1 MLDAIFSWN
10 TIWYALL
17 TIYIVACLGLI
28 VIVLLQKGKG
38 SGFAGAFGA
47 GAGPGAEA
55 VFGPKSGQSLPV
67 KLTYAAAALFMVIA
81 MIMSIIANQVSASN
95 APELAE
101 DDGTS
106 LQSETLFEEYGLGTG
121 VVDPDRYSGT
131 PAPVEAPE
139 DEASED
145 ESPTPT
151 ANTVGEPE
159 TEDTP
164 VTEDAPEP
172 ESN

>member
-10 TIWYALL
+10 SIWYVLL
-17 TIYIVACLGLI
+17 TVYIVACIGLI
-28 VIVLLQKGKG
+28 LIVLLQKGKG

-81 MIMSIIANQVSASN
+81 VIMSMIANKVSASN

-121 VVDPDRYSGT
+121 VVDPSRYSDT
-131 PAPVEAPE
+131 PPAVAAPE
-139 DEASED
+139 DD
-145 ESPTPT
+145 SPTPT
-151 ANTVGEPE
+151 ANTIGEPE
-159 TEDTP
+159 SESEEAADTGE
-164 VTEDAPEP
+164 TSEPEP
-172 ESN
+172 DAN